1 MVAGSERMILAQ
13 FWTLHEAPDL
23 AGMLAFP
30 HGPMRPKTAGARLS
44 AFSERGEARRH
55 GKDVGR
61 AIARLAKPKLNG
73 ARVDWQFEP
82 FFVPGLRARLERIVS
97 VLKVYPRSVHWS
109 PVGGPPTANST
120 AAEFQSIEN
129 MVKLRSVA
137 RYPTLVEVYLTFGG
151 AAAGWA
157 DDLLSTVAE
166 SLPPALLSMPVLGGV
181 DVLDALPEVVIP
193 MDCDIAPWPMDFQ
206 LLDTRFDRLHELMLG
221 PPSTCL
227 PMCAI
232 LGESASHKIL
242 GRGEGQGRLK
252 ALVQV
257 KRSLLGDQCRHE
269 TTKLLMYNRSL
280 RAKLQPFL
288 LERNWER
295 SLARRPIHD
304 EEFLAAVA
312 KRTGASAN
320 VILAV
325 RRALA
330 KMWGYSRDIIS
341 PWEGYLTLWPWDSD
355 AVRRFSMYF
364 CEQLGGGVDA
374 EELVRH
380 LRPPRMT
387 DVADL
392 VDCVQL
398 ALDGLQRPS

>member
-1 MVAGSERMILAQ
+1 MKTSQRVILAQ
-13 FWTLHEAPDL
+13 FWTLDEAPDL
-23 AGMLAFP
+23 ACMLAFP
-30 HGPMRPKTAGARLS
+30 HGPMRPKAAGARLS
-44 AFSERGEARRH
+44 LFSEHRQIQKC

-61 AIARLAKPKLNG
+61 AIAELAKRKLNG
-73 ARVDWQFEP
+73 VRVDWQFEP
-82 FFVPGLRARLERIVS
+82 FFVPSLRARLEKIVS
-97 VLKVYPRSVHWS
+97 LLKVSPRSVHWS
-109 PVGGPPTANST
+109 PAGGPPAANST
-120 AAEFQSIEN
+120 FAEFQSVES
-129 MVKLRSVA
+129 MVGFHSVA
-137 RYPTLVEVYLTFGG
+137 HYPTLVEVYLTFGD

-157 DDLLSTVAE
+157 DDLLSTFAE
-166 SLPPALLSMPVLGGV
+166 SIPPALLPMPVLGGV

-193 MDCDIAPWPMDFQ
+193 LDCDVAPWPMDFQ
-206 LLDTRFDRLHELMLG
+206 LLGTRFDRLHELMLG

-242 GRGEGQGRLK
+242 RRDEGQGSLK

-269 TTKLLMYNRSL
+269 TTKILMYNRSL
-280 RAKLQPFL
+280 QAKLQPFL

-304 EEFLAAVA
+304 EEFLAVVA
-312 KRTGASAN
+312 KRTSASAN

-325 RRALA
+325 RTALA

-341 PWEGYLTLWPWDSD
+341 PWEGYLTLWPWESD

-374 EELVRH
+374 EELARH
-380 LRPPRMT
+380 LRPPRAA

-392 VDCVQL
+392 INCVQL